1 MAHTVDDAKTD
12 NCNTRPFGSGTD
24 EEVRAIIERAVA
36 ADTLTARERRERT
49 REALEACAA
58 LRERL
63 LEEMDGPLPAGWTT
77 RMIREGRP

>member
-1 MAHTVDDAKTD
+1 MDDATTD
-12 NCNTRPFGSGTD
+12 NCSANRFGSGSV

-36 ADTLTARERRERT
+36 ADPMTAQERRERT

-58 LRERL
+58 LREQL